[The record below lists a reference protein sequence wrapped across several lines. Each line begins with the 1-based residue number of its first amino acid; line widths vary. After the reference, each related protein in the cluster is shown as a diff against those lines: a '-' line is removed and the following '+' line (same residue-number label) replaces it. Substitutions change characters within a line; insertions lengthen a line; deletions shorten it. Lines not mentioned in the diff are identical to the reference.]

1 MATRVLATTTISEMA
16 PTYLD
21 TILESHRRRAA
32 SDERDWRARVGEIR
46 YDGPSFILALRQG
59 SSPFVKVIAEVKR
72 RSPSKGLLAPDLDV
86 SALAT
91 IYRDEGASAISVLT
105 DRDFFEGSMDDL
117 LAVRRSVALPVLRK
131 DFTVSENDV
140 LDAVEAG
147 ASAVL
152 LIVAALSD
160 EELTSFVSLAEQCG
174 IDALV
179 EIHDAEEARRA
190 IDAGAR
196 IIGINQRNLHTFDV
210 DPEHA
215 ASLIAELPRESL
227 TVCESGLSSVADV
240 ERAAD
245 AGFDGVLVGEAFIT
259 ASDPGAAV
267 KSFALVPSSQRA

>member
-1 MATRVLATTTISEMA
+1 MA

-32 SDERDWRARVGEIR
+32 SDDRDWQSRVDHIR
-46 YDGPSFILALRQG
+46 YEGPSFVLVLRQG
-59 SSPFVKVIAEVKR
+59 ASPFIKVIAEVKR

-86 SALAT
+86 ATLAQT
-91 IYRDEGASAISVLT
+91 YRDEGASAISVLT
-105 DRDFFEGSMDDL
+105 DRDFFDGSMEDL
-117 LAVRRSVALPVLRK
+117 RTARESVALPMLRK

-160 EELTSFVSLAEQCG
+160 DELTSFLALAELCG

-179 EIHDAEEARRA
+179 EIHDESEARRA
-190 IDAGAR
+190 TDAGAR
-196 IIGINQRNLHTFDV
+196 IVGVNQRNLHTFDV
-210 DPEHA
+210 DPERA
-215 ASLIAELPRESL
+215 ASLVSALPRDCL
-227 TVCESGLSSVADV
+227 TVCESGLKSVADV

-245 AGFDGVLVGEAFIT
+245 AGFDAVLVGEAFIT
-259 ASDPGAAV
+259 SSDPGATV
-267 KSFALVPSSQRA
+267 KSFALVPSGQRA